1 MTLRPP
7 SGSGLTRPAPAPVA
21 RGGRVEPD
29 HDGSVE
35 SRASWVVAIVALV
48 ILAAAYGGPLL
59 AAVALKPIAA
69 DLGTPRSVPTLATS
83 LSFIGAGI
91 GGIFMGWLSERIGIR
106 VIVAFGS
113 VMIGSGLAIASS
125 GGVTTL
131 YVGYGV
137 FMGLF
142 GASCMFSPIMTYVSR
157 WFDKRRGTAV
167 ALISSGQY
175 VAGIIWP
182 ALFQVG
188 VEQIG
193 WRRCMVLFGAL
204 VTLVVAPLALI
215 FLRPPPVAPLTGA
228 VHHGPARGTKV
239 AGMHPEYA
247 MVALSA
253 AIFCC
258 CMTMSM
264 PMGHIVALCG
274 DIGIGPAHGAAM
286 LSVLLGSAFL
296 ARQFWGWLSDRI
308 GGLQTVLCG
317 SIAQAVAMSGF
328 LFTTNEAGLF
338 AVSAAFG
345 LGYAGLIPAY
355 VLTVRALYPA
365 TEASWRVP
373 TVLFAGLL
381 GMAGGGWAAGALYDY
396 FGFYTPAFAVGV
408 GFNLLNVVV
417 ILPMVMRTRALA
429 LRPVLG

>member
-1 MTLRPP
+1 MN
-7 SGSGLTRPAPAPVA
+7 
-21 RGGRVEPD
+21 D
-29 HDGSVE
+29 SVE
-35 SRASWVVAIVALV
+35 SRASWVIAIVALA
-48 ILAAAYGGPLL
+48 ILAVAYGGPLL

-69 DLGTPRSVPTLATS
+69 ELGAPRSVPTLATS
-83 LSFIGAGI
+83 LSFIGAGV
-91 GGIFMGWLSERIGIR
+91 GGIFMGWLSEKIGIR
-106 VIVAFGS
+106 IVVTFGAI
-113 VMIGSGLAIASS
+113 MIGAGMWLASS
-125 GGVTTL
+125 GGVTEL

-137 FMGLF
+137 LMGLF
-142 GASCMFSPIMTYVSR
+142 GTSCMFSPIMTYVSR

-182 ALFQVG
+182 AIFQLG
-188 VEQIG
+188 VETIG
-193 WRRCMVLFGAL
+193 WRRCMVLFGA
-204 VTLVVAPLALI
+204 VVAVVVAPLALI
-215 FLRPPPVAPLTGA
+215 FLRPPPVAPSHGT
-228 VHHGPARGTKV
+228 VHHGPASGTRV
-239 AGMHPEYA
+239 AGMHPEWA

-264 PMGHIVALCG
+264 PMGHVVALCG
-274 DIGIGPAHGAAM
+274 DLGISPGHGAAM

-296 ARQFWGWLSDRI
+296 ARQFWGWLSDKI

-328 LFTTNEAGLF
+328 LITSNEAGLF

-355 VLTVRALYPA
+355 VLAVRALYPA
-365 TEASWRVP
+365 AEASWRVP

-381 GMAGGGWAAGALYDY
+381 GMAGGGWAAGALYDF

-408 GFNLLNVVV
+408 AFNLMNVVV
-417 ILPMVMRTRALA
+417 ILPMVIRTRSLL
-429 LRPVLG
+429 LRPAMG

>member
-1 MTLRPP
+1 MT
-7 SGSGLTRPAPAPVA
+7 
-21 RGGRVEPD
+21 D
-29 HDGSVE
+29 SVE
-35 SRASWVVAIVALV
+35 SRASWVIAVVALV
-48 ILAAAYGGPLL
+48 ILAVAYGGPLM

-69 DLGTPRSVPTLATS
+69 ELGTPRSVPTLATS
-83 LSFIGAGI
+83 LSYIGAGV
-91 GGIFMGWLSERIGIR
+91 GGIFMGWMSERIGIR
-106 VIVAFGS
+106 IIVTFGS
-113 VMIGSGLAIASS
+113 AMIAGGLMLASS

-175 VAGIIWP
+175 VAGIVWP
-182 ALFQVG
+182 SIFQIG
-188 VEQIG
+188 VETIG
-193 WRRCMVLFGAL
+193 WRRSMMFFGAVVVL
-204 VTLVVAPLALI
+204 AVAPLALV
-215 FLRPPPVAPLTGA
+215 FLRPPPVAPAHSAL
-228 VHHGPARGTKV
+228 HHGPRRGTRV
-239 AGMHPEYA
+239 AGMHPEWA

-253 AIFCC
+253 AIFFC

-264 PMGHIVALCG
+264 PMGHVVALCG
-274 DIGIGPAHGAAM
+274 DLGISPGHGAAM

-328 LFTTNEAGLF
+328 LVTTNEAGLF

-345 LGYAGLIPAY
+345 LGYAGLIPSY
-355 VLTVRALYPA
+355 VLAVRALYPA
-365 TEASWRVP
+365 SEASWRVP

-381 GMAGGGWAAGALYDY
+381 GMAGGGWTAGTLYDA
-396 FGFYTPAFAVGV
+396 FGFYAPAFAVGV

-417 ILPMVMRTRALA
+417 ILPMVIRTRQLGASQTE
-429 LRPVLG
+429 PVPL

>member
-1 MTLRPP
+1 M
-7 SGSGLTRPAPAPVA
+7 
-21 RGGRVEPD
+21 ED
-29 HDGSVE
+29 SVE

-48 ILAAAYGGPLL
+48 ILAVAYGGPLL

-83 LSFIGAGI
+83 LSFIGAGV
-91 GGIFMGWLSERIGIR
+91 GGIFMGWMSERIGIR
-106 VIVAFGS
+106 LIVAFGA
-113 VMIGSGLAIASS
+113 VMIGAGLAIAAS
-125 GGVTTL
+125 GGVSAL

-204 VTLVVAPLALI
+204 VTLVVTPLALI

-296 ARQFWGWLSDRI
+296 ARQFWGWLSDKI

-365 TEASWRVP
+365 SEASWRVP

>member
-1 MTLRPP
+1 MN
-7 SGSGLTRPAPAPVA
+7 
-21 RGGRVEPD
+21 D
-29 HDGSVE
+29 SVE
-35 SRASWVVAIVALV
+35 SRASWVVAIVALI
-48 ILAAAYGGPLL
+48 ILAVAYGGPLL

-83 LSFIGAGI
+83 LSYIGAGV

-106 VIVAFGS
+106 AIVTFGS
-113 VMIGSGLAIASS
+113 VMIAAGLVLASS
-125 GGVTTL
+125 GRVTTL
-131 YVGYGV
+131 FVGYGV

-157 WFDKRRGTAV
+157 WFDRRRGAAV

-182 ALFQVG
+182 SLFQIG
-188 VEQIG
+188 VETIG

-204 VTLVVAPLALI
+204 VALVVAPLALI
-215 FLRPPPVAPLTGA
+215 FLRPPPVAPAHGA
-228 VHHGPARGTKV
+228 IHHGPARGTRV
-239 AGMHPEYA
+239 AGMHPEWA

-264 PMGHIVALCG
+264 PMGHVVALCG
-274 DIGIGPAHGAAM
+274 DLGISPTHGAAM

-317 SIAQAVAMSGF
+317 SVAQAVAMSGF
-328 LFTTNEAGLF
+328 LLTTNEAGLF

-365 TEASWRVP
+365 SEASWRVP

-381 GMAGGGWAAGALYDY
+381 GMAGGGWTAGMLYDH
-396 FGFYTPAFAVGV
+396 FGFYAPAFAVGV

-417 ILPMVMRTRALA
+417 VLPMVVRTRSL
-429 LRPVLG
+429 LPRPAVG

>member
-1 MTLRPP
+1 M
-7 SGSGLTRPAPAPVA
+7 
-21 RGGRVEPD
+21 ED
-29 HDGSVE
+29 SVE

-48 ILAAAYGGPLL
+48 ILAVAYGGPLL

-83 LSFIGAGI
+83 LSFIGAGV
-91 GGIFMGWLSERIGIR
+91 GGIFMGWMSERIGIR
-106 VIVAFGS
+106 LIVAFGA
-113 VMIGSGLAIASS
+113 VMIGAGLAIAAS
-125 GGVTTL
+125 GGVSAL

-204 VTLVVAPLALI
+204 VTLVVTPLALI

-274 DIGIGPAHGAAM
+274 DIGIGPARGAAM

-296 ARQFWGWLSDRI
+296 ARQFWGWLSDKI

-317 SIAQAVAMSGF
+317 SIAQALAMSGF
-328 LFTTNEAGLF
+328 LITTSEAGLF

-365 TEASWRVP
+365 SEASWRVP

>member
-1 MTLRPP
+1 
-7 SGSGLTRPAPAPVA
+7 
-21 RGGRVEPD
+21 
-29 HDGSVE
+29 
-35 SRASWVVAIVALV
+35 
-48 ILAAAYGGPLL
+48 
-59 AAVALKPIAA
+59 
-69 DLGTPRSVPTLATS
+69 
-83 LSFIGAGI
+83 
-91 GGIFMGWLSERIGIR
+91 
-106 VIVAFGS
+106 
-113 VMIGSGLAIASS
+113 
-125 GGVTTL
+125 
-131 YVGYGV
+131 
-137 FMGLF
+137 
-142 GASCMFSPIMTYVSR
+142 
-157 WFDKRRGTAV
+157 
-167 ALISSGQY
+167 
-175 VAGIIWP
+175 
-182 ALFQVG
+182 
-188 VEQIG
+188 
-193 WRRCMVLFGAL
+193 MVLFGAL
-204 VTLVVAPLALI
+204 VTMVVAPLALI
-215 FLRPPPVAPLTGA
+215 FLRPPPVAPLTGV

-247 MVALSA
+247 MAALSA

-274 DIGIGPAHGAAM
+274 DVGISPVHGAAM

-328 LFTTNEAGLF
+328 LLTTNEAGLF

-355 VLTVRALYPA
+355 VLTVRAMYPA

-381 GMAGGGWAAGALYDY
+381 GMAGGGWAAGALYDF

-408 GFNLLNVVV
+408 AFNLMNVVV
-417 ILPMVMRTRALA
+417 ILPMVRRERSLA
-429 LRPVLG
+429 LRPALG

>member
-1 MTLRPP
+1 M
-7 SGSGLTRPAPAPVA
+7 
-21 RGGRVEPD
+21 ED
-29 HDGSVE
+29 SVE
-35 SRASWVVAIVALV
+35 TRASWVVAIVALV
-48 ILAAAYGGPLL
+48 ILAVAYGGPLL

-83 LSFIGAGI
+83 LSFIGAGV
-91 GGIFMGWLSERIGIR
+91 GGIFMGWMSERIGIR

-175 VAGIIWP
+175 VAGIVWP

-296 ARQFWGWLSDRI
+296 ARQFWGWLSDKI

-417 ILPMVMRTRALA
+417 ILPMVLRTRALA